1 MVASPE
7 QPGEFS
13 PPPESAAPRTPYTA
27 LDAVQ
32 MILAAAALFLCLRAV
47 PNTPCW
53 ILLALA
59 LPCLRLMIVSSYRR
73 RVLVWLRELW
83 GTLES
88 YPSRTTRVPWRAAFV
103 FVVAPAVIL
112 MLSREFAVS
121 SGDSAPVMMTAAH
134 LLTAGNFDLTDYV
147 ETYRTGRLF
156 TRGDE
161 QPYYFR
167 REATGAYSSY
177 PSGMVPFAL
186 PTAAAAH
193 LLGADLRDPAVLLR
207 LDHWTAAW
215 VSAASLGLFF
225 LLALHLAPPKP
236 ALAAV
241 LLLAVGSA
249 MYSTIGQSLFQHGGV
264 LFWGLTA
271 LFVEFRRLTRPSLAG
286 AALQG
291 VALAMMASC
300 RLTSSLFIAPFG
312 VWVLCRSPRHVLRM
326 AGFACLAYLPW
337 AWFYSALYGS
347 PFGPSMSQTAG
358 GNWSVQSLG
367 SGAAGVLVSPS
378 HGILVYQ
385 PWFLFAGFA
394 LIPAF
399 RRRIE
404 QACRAPCPKG
414 WALFALC
421 YLVLHLSLIS
431 AWRCWWGGYCWG
443 SRLAAEV
450 TPFVA
455 LVCVGP
461 IAMLWTKAVGR
472 RLVWAAVVLGALLHL
487 PAVYLR
493 EVGWSAFV
501 DLEHHPEKLWS
512 WSDPPF
518 ASAVLH
524 GRHVAD
530 DK

>member
-1 MVASPE
+1 MVASPNP
-7 QPGEFS
+7 PGELS
-13 PPPESAAPRTPYTA
+13 PPPETASPRALCTA
-27 LDAVQ
+27 LDAAQ
-32 MILAAAALFLCLRAV
+32 ILLAAVGLLLCLRAV
-47 PNTPCW
+47 RNTPYW
-53 ILLALA
+53 ILLALV

-73 RVLVWLRELW
+73 RVLVWLLKLW

-88 YPSRTTRVPWRAAFV
+88 YPSRTTRVPWRAVFV
-103 FVVAPAVIL
+103 YVVAPAVIL

-121 SGDSAPVMMTAAH
+121 SGDSAPVIMTAAR
-134 LLTAGNFDLTDYV
+134 LTTAGNFDLTDYV
-147 ETYRTGRLF
+147 ETYKSRRLF
-156 TRGDE
+156 MLGDGE
-161 QPYYFR
+161 PYYFR
-167 REATGAYSSY
+167 REATGEYSSY

-186 PTAAAAH
+186 PTAAAAR
-193 LLGADLRDPAVLLR
+193 LFGADLRDPDVLLR

-215 VSAASLGLFF
+215 VSAASLALFF

-236 ALAAV
+236 ALATV
-241 LLLAVGSA
+241 LLLAVGSV

-271 LFVEFRRLTRPSLAG
+271 LFVEFRRVNRPSLAG

-291 VALAMMASC
+291 AALAMMAAC

-312 VWVLCRSPRHVLRM
+312 VWVLCRSPRHALRT

-337 AWFYSALYGS
+337 AGLYSALYGT
-347 PFGPSMSQTAG
+347 PFGPSMSQTAS
-358 GNWSVQSLG
+358 GNWSVESIW

-385 PWFLFAGFA
+385 PWFLFAGLA

-404 QACRAPCPKG
+404 PVGRAPCPKG
-414 WALFALC
+414 WRLFAVC

-443 SRLAAEV
+443 PRLAAEV

-461 IAMLWTKAVGR
+461 IAVLWTKAAGR

-493 EVGWSAFV
+493 EVDWDGLV

-518 ASAVLH
+518 ACAVLH
-524 GRHVAD
+524 GRHARAD
-530 DK
+530 K